1 MTVTREY
8 IGVDIARDWIDVHVL
23 STGAQRR
30 IATKPKALARF
41 AKEAAATGAL
51 VVFEASGGY
60 ERPLMKA
67 LDKAG
72 AARRR
77 VNPRQA
83 RDFARATGRLA
94 KTDQVDAAVLAEMG
108 VGLNLRPDA
117 AADPIRVRLADLAR
131 RLEAL
136 KDMQKTERQ
145 RLATTSDAF
154 LRRSIAAVHRYL
166 AKQAKAVEAEIARL
180 IANEPALARAERLL
194 RSAPGVGPILAHR
207 ILAYLPELGTLDRRA
222 AASLAGLAPHAC
234 DSGRM
239 RGRRMIWGG
248 RAEARRALYL
258 AAFVATRHDPEMKAH
273 RERLQNAGKPP
284 KVAVIAAARKLVTV
298 LNAMLKN
305 GQEYRVAAR
314 I

>member
-1 MTVTREY
+1 MTVTYTY
-8 IGVDIARDWIDVHVL
+8 IGVDIAKDWIDVHIP

-30 IATKPKALARF
+30 IRTKPKALARF
-41 AKEAAATGAL
+41 AMDAAATGAL
-51 VVFEASGGY
+51 TVFEASGGY

-67 LDKAG
+67 LDAAG

-108 VGLNLRPDA
+108 GGLDLRPDA
-117 AADPIRVRLADLAR
+117 VSKPIRVRLADLAR
-131 RLEAL
+131 RLETL
-136 KDMQKTERQ
+136 KDMEKTERQ
-145 RLATTSDAF
+145 RLATTADAF
-154 LRRSIAAVHRYL
+154 LRRNLAATRRCL
-166 AKQAKAVEAEIARL
+166 SKQAEAVAAEIARL
-180 IANEPALARAERLL
+180 IASDPDLARTERLL
-194 RSAPGVGPILAHR
+194 RTAPGIGPILAHR

-248 RAEARRALYL
+248 RAEARRTLFL
-258 AAFVATRHDPEMKAH
+258 AAFIATRHDPAFKAF
-273 RERLQNAGKPP
+273 RDRLQDAGKPP
-284 KVAVIAAARKLVTV
+284 KVAIVAAARKLVTV
-298 LNAMLKN
+298 LNAMLKS
-305 GQEYRVAAR
+305 GKEYAVPA
-314 I
+314 